1 MDRRCFLACVHSPVC
16 SQLDEV
22 ARVPERK
29 QAAENGCC
37 QIRDYFSYA
46 QRIVPRTGRNR
57 RGIRGTGGCCWSGF
71 HFDCISKANEKNKNP
86 QKEMIPYRLS

>member
-29 QAAENGCC
+29 PTVENGLR
-37 QIRDYFSYA
+37 QAPSYYNHA

-57 RGIRGTGGCCWSGF
+57 RGIRGTGGCCWGGF
-71 HFDCISKANEKNKNP
+71 HFGCISKANGKSKKP
-86 QKEMIPYRLS
+86 QKGMIPYRLS